1 MILSKTKK
9 LHFYVVLIIIVK
21 IISKNSF
28 FNVKLWL
35 KAYIII
41 TMPVPLSWKFN
52 ALSGKIISHIGTI
65 LSVKDN
71 HVRVNIL
78 SKSACSSCH
87 AKGSCNVSDTS
98 EKIID
103 VTDSRTFSVGEQVEV
118 LFSGN
123 TGMKAV
129 LFGYFFPFLFMVMS
143 LIVSLS
149 FFENELFAGLITIGS
164 LMIYYLILMT
174 FRSKLKRIFTFSIR
188 KYE

>member
-1 MILSKTKK
+1 M
-9 LHFYVVLIIIVK
+9 
-21 IISKNSF
+21 N
-28 FNVKLWL
+28 
-35 KAYIII
+35 
-41 TMPVPLSWKFN
+41 
-52 ALSGKIISHIGTI
+52 
-65 LSVKDN
+65 DN

-103 VTDSRTFSVGEQVEV
+103 VTDSRVFSIGEQVEV

-129 LFGYFFPFLFMVMS
+129 LFGYFLPFIIMLLA
-143 LIVSLS
+143 LIAYLS
-149 FFENELFAGLITIGS
+149 FIKNELLAGIITIGT
-164 LMIYYLILMT
+164 LAVYYLILMT